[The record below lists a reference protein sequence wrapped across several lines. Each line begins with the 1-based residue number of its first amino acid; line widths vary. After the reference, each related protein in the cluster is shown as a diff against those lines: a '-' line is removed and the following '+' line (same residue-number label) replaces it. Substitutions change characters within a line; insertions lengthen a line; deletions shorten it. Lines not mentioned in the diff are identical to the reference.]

1 MFILQNIG
9 ICFQQNFNAW
19 NFPFFFTSKWY
30 SLKSVANVGREFSD
44 VINILIFLLS
54 IYGHLYSR
62 DWYDIECQFGLHYFE
77 NKWSG
82 SFGLSLFNFYN
93 WLVYLYIFIKQGI
106 GLKMS
111 SELFKVE
118 KMASCPVYGR
128 TKFLAFLRYYF
139 FG

>member
-54 IYGHLYSR
+54 IYGHLNSR

-93 WLVYLYIFIKQGI
+93 WLVYLYRDWFEDELRAFQGGKDGI
-106 GLKMS
+106 MPCVWENEIS
-111 SELFKVE
+111 SFPQVLF
-118 KMASCPVYGR
+118 
-128 TKFLAFLRYYF
+128 LWIN
-139 FG
+139 